1 MLGYKHSPEAIQKM
15 LNRFK
20 KYKHPIL
27 GKHHTILTKEKISL
41 VTRNTKNPM
50 FGRKHR
56 DISKNLISKALSK
69 PVYMYKIID
78 NQLELKE
85 IFPSSVKLAEFL
97 NLHKST
103 IGKYIKRGKIIQ

>member
-1 MLGYKHSPEAIQKM
+1 M
-15 LNRFK
+15 
-20 KYKHPIL
+20 L

-41 VTRNTKNPM
+41 ATRNTKNPM
-50 FGRKHR
+50 LGRKHR

-85 IFPSSVKLAEFL
+85 IFPGSVKLAEFL

-103 IGKYIKRGKIIQ
+103 IGKYIKRGKIIKWKSDKYLLKRIPISIDL